1 MTRLQNDELRRQ
13 IGRAQDE
20 LTETKDKRVRT
31 NFEIDKVYN
40 DLFIKNDTMKLYD
53 RTIEDLKKAMDVE
66 KQYITNL

>member
-66 KQYITNL
+66 KQYIANL